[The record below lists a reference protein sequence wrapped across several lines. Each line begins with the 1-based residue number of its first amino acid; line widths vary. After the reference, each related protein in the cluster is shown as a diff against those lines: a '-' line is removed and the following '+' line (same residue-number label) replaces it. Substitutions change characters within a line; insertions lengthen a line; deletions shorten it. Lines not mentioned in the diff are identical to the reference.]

1 MGRSVAFL
9 SFRFGATDGVSVVA
23 RSWMRAFDELGA
35 QVVTVTGSSTEATP
49 FPGLVVPG
57 LGMHDDVAAE
67 DIEPVL
73 RASLADFDL
82 VVVENLLTI
91 PINLEASRA
100 AASVLAGRPALLHH
114 HDPPWHRERYAHVT
128 SLPGTD
134 PAWRHVAITH
144 LLAAELEERG
154 IRARTI
160 HNAFERPP
168 ERTESE
174 RLRIRDA
181 VRSAIGFADHERVV
195 AHPVRAIERKNIPG
209 AIALAEAL
217 EATYWLLGP
226 AEEDYDEEL
235 AEHLRAARCRVV
247 HRSWGDKE
255 GFYLAADHIAF
266 PSTWEGFGNPPIEAS
281 LHRRTVS
288 VGDYPVA
295 AELRSHGFQ
304 WFSPDQVGA
313 IRKAIDHPDSAA
325 LRERLDHD
333 EGLALR
339 DFSLE
344 TMTARLVDLLDEAG
358 WVP

>member
-1 MGRSVAFL
+1 MCRSVAFL

-23 RSWMRAFDELGA
+23 RSWMRAFEELGA
-35 QVVTVTGSSTEATP
+35 RVVTVTGASTESTP

-57 LGMHDDVAAE
+57 LGMDDEVAAGV
-67 DIEPVL
+67 IEPHL
-73 RASLADFDL
+73 RVALDGFDL

-100 AASVLAGRPALLHH
+100 VAAVLAGRPALLHH
-114 HDPPWHRERYAHVT
+114 HAPPWHRARYAHVT
-128 SLPGTD
+128 SLPSTD

-168 ERTESE
+168 VRTETE
-174 RLRIRDA
+174 RQAIRDR
-181 VRSAIGFADHERVV
+181 VRAAIGFARDERVV

-209 AIALAEAL
+209 AISLAEAL
-217 EATYWLLGP
+217 DATYWLLGP
-226 AEEDYDEEL
+226 AEEGYDEEL
-235 AEHLRAARCRVV
+235 AEQLRSARCRVV
-247 HRSWGDKE
+247 HRGWGDKE

-295 AELRSHGFQ
+295 AELLSHGFR
-304 WFSPDQVGA
+304 WFRPDQVDS
-313 IRKAIDHPDSAA
+313 IRGSIDHPGSAA

-333 EGLALR
+333 EALALR
-339 DFSLE
+339 DFSVE
-344 TMTARLVDLLDEAG
+344 TMTARLVALLDEAG
-358 WVP
+358 WMP